1 MLDKK
6 NLYKLNMYPFEFLLR
21 FLNRLNKTS
30 KNNKKF
36 FLLFLDILTICISF
50 VLVNFFY
57 LSEINYLIPIWIFP
71 AIIFTSIFVYSFTG
85 QYNSLTRYLLT
96 SEIFNIA
103 LRNILILISLI
114 FFGSILKLKIINFKV
129 IILFWIINTFLNI
142 IFKFALKELLDSIGF
157 LYKKKI
163 NKVAIY
169 GAGAAGAQLASS
181 LLLAGNHKIEVFFDD
196 SSNLWGRKLLGIK
209 ILSPMDI
216 FKYKERL
223 DQILFAIPSL
233 DNDKT
238 KIILKRIKEYEIP
251 VLQVP
256 SIQKLTS
263 GKAKIDTLQPIDIN
277 DLLGRIRVEPFS
289 DLLEDSSKDQNILI
303 TGAGGTIGKEIFS
316 QIIKL
321 SPKSVVLVENSEINL
336 YNLEQEFHGFLKN
349 NKNIYLKLGDVKNY
363 NFNNKLLNDFNIDV
377 IYHAAAYKHV
387 PLIESNPLQGIE
399 NNVLST
405 YSICKS
411 AESSKVKR
419 VTLISSDKA
428 VRPTNVMGASKR
440 LAELVVKAFSSN
452 LNNTFEKNIKLKK
465 PKTKYS
471 IVRFGNVLNSS
482 GSVVPL
488 FQKQIASGGPITL
501 TDKNIIRYF
510 MTVSEA
516 AQLVI
521 QATTLSKGGEIF
533 LLDMGEPIR
542 IEDLAKQMVRLSGLN
557 VKNIANPGGDIEI
570 ISTGLR
576 PGEKLYEELLIDGK
590 SESTIHPL
598 IFKSKEKEFNY
609 KELMQDINKLIK
621 SLDNLDEELSLSILQ
636 KLVPEWIKS
645 F

>member
-1 MLDKK
+1 
-6 NLYKLNMYPFEFLLR
+6 
-21 FLNRLNKTS
+21 
-30 KNNKKF
+30 
-36 FLLFLDILTICISF
+36 
-50 VLVNFFY
+50 
-57 LSEINYLIPIWIFP
+57 
-71 AIIFTSIFVYSFTG
+71 
-85 QYNSLTRYLLT
+85 
-96 SEIFNIA
+96 
-103 LRNILILISLI
+103 
-114 FFGSILKLKIINFKV
+114 
-129 IILFWIINTFLNI
+129 
-142 IFKFALKELLDSIGF
+142 
-157 LYKKKI
+157 
-163 NKVAIY
+163 
-169 GAGAAGAQLASS
+169 
-181 LLLAGNHKIEVFFDD
+181 
-196 SSNLWGRKLLGIK
+196 
-209 ILSPMDI
+209 MDI
-216 FKYKERL
+216 FKYKDRL

-238 KIILKRIKEYEIP
+238 KIILERIKEYEIP

-256 SIQKLTS
+256 SIQDLTS

-289 DLLEDSSKDQNILI
+289 DLLKDSSKGQNILI
-303 TGAGGTIGKEIFS
+303 TGAGGTIGKNFS

-336 YNLEQEFHGFLKN
+336 YNLEQEFDCFLKN

-363 NFNNKLLNDFNIDV
+363 NFNLKLLNDYSIDV
-377 IYHAAAYKHV
+377 IYHAAAFKHV

-411 AESSKVKR
+411 AESAKVKR

-440 LAELVVKAFSSN
+440 LSELVVKAFSYNQENSFDK
-452 LNNTFEKNIKLKK
+452 NTKVKESKI
-465 PKTKYS
+465 KYS

-501 TDKNIIRYF
+501 TDRNIIRYF

-557 VKNIANPGGDIEI
+557 VKNIANPNGDIEI
-570 ISTGLR
+570 IYTGLR

-598 IFKSKEKEFNY
+598 IFKSKEKDFNY
-609 KELMQDINKLIK
+609 KELMRDINKLIK
-621 SLDNLDEELSLSILQ
+621 SLETLDEKSSLSILQ